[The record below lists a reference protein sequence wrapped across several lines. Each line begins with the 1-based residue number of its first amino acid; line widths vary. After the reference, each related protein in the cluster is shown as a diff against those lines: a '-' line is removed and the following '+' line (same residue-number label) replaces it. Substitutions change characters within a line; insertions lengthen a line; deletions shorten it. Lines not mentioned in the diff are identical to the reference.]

1 MNSNIINPPAVVRE
15 VRSLAE
21 IEADINR
28 ESGRLKH
35 TKLRLGRLLFEAKE
49 QVSHGDWSDWV
60 EPVGSIYVRHSDTSP
75 WPKATI

>member
-1 MNSNIINPPAVVRE
+1 MSTTAIINPPAVTRE

-21 IEADINR
+21 IEAAIDR

-35 TKLRLGRLLFEAKE
+35 TKLRLGRLLLEAKE
-49 QVSHGDWSDWV
+49 HVSHG
-60 EPVGSIYVRHSDTSP
+60 VGSRCVRPSDTSP